1 MNIFARFSKNKV
13 RDMENDLINLN
24 HNRICRCRQCKKQRR
39 KEIKVS
45 CAFLFP
51 LVGLMVLISALF

>member
-1 MNIFARFSKNKV
+1 MNIFARFSRNRV
-13 RDMENDLINLN
+13 NPNDNIYIRQN
-24 HNRICRCRQCKKQRR
+24 HKRLCRCRNCRKERR

-51 LVGLMVLISALF
+51 LLGIMAILSLI

>member
-1 MNIFARFSKNKV
+1 MNIFARFSRNRV
-13 RDMENDLINLN
+13 DPIDNVYIRENHKRLCK
-24 HNRICRCRQCKKQRR
+24 CRNCRNARK

-51 LVGLMVLISALF
+51 LLGIITVLSFI